1 MAFTSSTTNVAK
13 HLLPAGKQHVVER
26 VVAPPGLLRCLIVSW
41 SEQRAKRLQSAAAK
55 EAWKAIS
62 CSDAQQFL
70 RNVFQWKVP
79 LTLID
84 LPQGDSADYPELQDA
99 TAKAKRASD
108 ALLVICGAGEDPEE
122 ELWARQLG
130 AWSYLPEVSRP
141 AALEWVFSEARK
153 ALAKQAANQAEPK
166 EHL

>member
-13 HLLPAGKQHVVER
+13 HLLPAGKQRAVER
-26 VVAPPGLLRCLIVSW
+26 VLAPPGLLRCLIVSW

-55 EAWKAIS
+55 EAWEAIF
-62 CSDAQQFL
+62 CSDAHQFL

-84 LPQGDSADYPELQDA
+84 LPQSDSAEYAELQDA
-99 TAKAKRASD
+99 TIKAKRASD
-108 ALLVICGAGEDPEE
+108 ALIVICGASEDPEE

-141 AALEWVFSEARK
+141 ASIEWVFSEARK
-153 ALAKQAANQAEPK
+153 ALAKQAACQAEPNK
-166 EHL
+166 HL